1 MNWSDKAWVQIVP
14 IFNSII
20 NIPFIKELMD
30 GTLIIEK
37 FKFYIAQDSFYLESY
52 GRALVTIAVRTNSTD
67 DLLTYLHFVE

>member
-1 MNWSDKAWVQIVP
+1 
-14 IFNSII
+14 
-20 NIPFIKELMD
+20 MD